1 MDSVTGHEEGRSL
14 IVRALNRLLLRRD
27 PSQRAV
33 SVVEMARR
41 TQALVPG
48 TYPRLLTL
56 GAVSFVGS
64 IFEAGL
70 LVIMAKIALAAADD
84 QERFEV
90 IPGFGWKA
98 TVLSAIAVALGFL
111 AVKVVVGLSVAHMS
125 AATSTRALTIVRQ
138 RLLRAFLGASW
149 QVQAVERPADLQEV
163 LTTQADRAAK
173 VVMTMSTF
181 VTASLNVTTFVII
194 AMVASPVAAVMIVV
208 AGAALAL
215 SLRPL
220 SAAGRNISGQEV
232 AAGRKF
238 ASAVAEVV
246 GTTRE
251 LRVFGVSDP
260 ALRKLEKLHD
270 KQAVAI
276 QRTRFLNQ
284 LGPTLYQ
291 TSALLLLISGIAVV
305 SALTDASLAA
315 IGAVIILL
323 LRALTYGQQTQSL
336 FQNLNDLVPY
346 LEHVTHQA
354 DLYEASPATS
364 GGVPVSTIGRLHLDT
379 VDYEYLPGRPV
390 LRGVSGTI
398 QPGEAIGIIGPSGSG
413 KSTLLQILL
422 RLREPTGGR
431 FLANGIDTRELDF
444 DDWYRRVAFVPQDPH
459 LIEGTIAENI
469 AFYRDIPRDQLIRA
483 AQMAHLHDEI
493 ELLPRSYDE
502 LIGPEDTSLSGG
514 QQQRLTIARALAG
527 RPDLLVL
534 DEPTSALDMRSE
546 AKLQDTLRY
555 LRGQITMLIVAHRLT
570 TIAECDRIMVLAN
583 GIVQGFDR
591 HEDLVT
597 SSDFYEEALRLSVMQ
612 HS

>member
-1 MDSVTGHEEGRSL
+1 
-14 IVRALNRLLLRRD
+14 LLPRRD
-27 PSQRAV
+27 ASQRAV
-33 SVVEMARR
+33 SVLEMARR
-41 TQALVPG
+41 TEAIVPG
-48 TYPRLLTL
+48 TYPRLLAL

-64 IFEAGL
+64 LFEAGL
-70 LVIMAKIALAAADD
+70 LIIMAKIALAAADD
-84 QERFEV
+84 VNQFEL

-98 TVLSAIAVALGFL
+98 TVLSAIGVALGFL
-111 AVKVVVGLSVAHMS
+111 AMKVVTGLTVAHMS
-125 AATSTRALTIVRQ
+125 SVTSTRALTIVRH
-138 RLLRAFLGASW
+138 RLVRAFLGASW

-173 VVMTMSTF
+173 VVMTMSSF
-181 VTASLNVTTFVII
+181 VTAALNVTTFVVI
-194 AMVASPVAAVMIVV
+194 AMAANVFAAVIIVF

-220 SAAGRNISGQEV
+220 SARGRNISTQEL
-232 AAGRKF
+232 AASRKF
-238 ASAVAEVV
+238 ASGVAEVV

-251 LRVFGVSDP
+251 LRVFGVSDQ
-260 ALRKLEKLHD
+260 ALRRLEKLHER
-270 KQAVAI
+270 QAGAI
-276 QRTRFLNQ
+276 QRTRFLSQ
-284 LGPTLYQ
+284 LGPVLYQ

-305 SALTDASLAA
+305 STVTDASLAA
-315 IGAVIILL
+315 IGGVMLLL

-336 FQNLNDLVPY
+336 FQNLNDMGPSLD
-346 LEHVTHQA
+346 HVRHTA
-354 DLYEASPATS
+354 ALYEASPATS
-364 GGVPVSTIGRLHLDT
+364 GGVPVSQIGRLHLDT

-398 QPGEAIGIIGPSGSG
+398 QQGEAIGIIGPSGSG

-431 FLANGIDTRELDF
+431 FLANGFDTRELDF

-469 AFYRDIPRDQLIRA
+469 AFYRDIPRDQLVSA
-483 AQMAHLHDEI
+483 ARMAHLHDEI

-502 LIGPEDTSLSGG
+502 PIGPEDTSLSGG

-527 RPDLLVL
+527 QPDMLVL

-546 AKLQDTLRY
+546 SRLQDTLRS
-555 LRGQITMLIVAHRLT
+555 LRGRVTLLVVAHRLT
-570 TIAECDRIMVLAN
+570 TIAECDRVMVLAN
-583 GIVQGFDR
+583 GVVQGFDR
-591 HEDLVT
+591 HDNLIS

-612 HS
+612 PSSAGTQ

>member
-1 MDSVTGHEEGRSL
+1 
-14 IVRALNRLLLRRD
+14 VRALSRLLPRRD
-27 PSQRAV
+27 AQNRAV
-33 SVVEMARR
+33 SVTDMARR
-41 TQALVPG
+41 TNALVPG
-48 TYPRLLTL
+48 TYPRLLGL

-64 IFEAGL
+64 LFEAGL
-70 LVIMAKIALAAADD
+70 LIIMAKIALAAADD
-84 QERFEV
+84 QDRFEI
-90 IPGFGWKA
+90 IPGLHWKG
-98 TVLSAIAVALGFL
+98 TVLSAIGIALAFL
-111 AVKVVVGLSVAHMS
+111 LVKVVVGITVAHMS
-125 AATSTRALTIVRQ
+125 AAMSTRALTVVRQ

-173 VVMTMSTF
+173 VVLTLSTF
-181 VTASLNVTTFVII
+181 VTAALNVTTFVVIALAANII
-194 AMVASPVAAVMIVV
+194 AAVVIVV
-208 AGAALAL
+208 AGAVLAL

-220 SAAGRNISGQEV
+220 SATGRRISGQEV

-238 ASAVAEVV
+238 AAAVAEVV
-246 GTTRE
+246 ATTRE
-251 LRVFGVSDP
+251 LRVFGVNRP
-260 ALRKLEKLHD
+260 ALNRLEDLHD
-270 KQAVAI
+270 RQAVAI

-305 SALTDASLAA
+305 SSLTDASLAA
-315 IGAVIILL
+315 IGAVMLLL

-346 LEHVTHQA
+346 LDHVTHQI
-354 DLYEASPATS
+354 DLYEASPTQS
-364 GGVPVSTIGRLHLDT
+364 GGSPVHRIGRLHLDT

-398 QPGEAIGIIGPSGSG
+398 QPGEAVGIIGPSGSG

-431 FLANGIDTRELDF
+431 FLCDGHDTRELDIH
-444 DDWYRRVAFVPQDPH
+444 DWYNRVAFVPQDPH

-469 AFYRDIPRDQLIRA
+469 SFYRDIPRGAVRRA
-483 AQMAHLHDEI
+483 AEMAHLHDEI
-493 ELLPRSYDE
+493 ELLPNGYDE

-527 RPDLLVL
+527 QPDLLVL

-546 AKLQDTLRY
+546 ARLQETLRN
-555 LRGQITMLIVAHRLT
+555 LRGHVTLLVVAHRLT
-570 TIAECDRIMVLAN
+570 TIAECDRIMVLIN
-583 GIVQGFDR
+583 GVVQGFDR
-591 HEDLVT
+591 HEELIRN
-597 SSDFYEEALRLSVMQ
+597 SDFYEEALRLSVMQ
-612 HS
+612 HSSASAS